1 MIARP
6 NLDQVGGNTIL
17 SPASF
22 VTVLA
27 VVSEKLRCVTRPLV
41 ELNGCG
47 QCRSIIGAR
56 MADCRGMPFFGLR
69 SGGWERMEKY
79 PDELK
84 LLVELDERHDKLLQ
98 ELDDLDKRIETV
110 LAVWLAERE
119 VRGEAA

>member
-1 MIARP
+1 
-6 NLDQVGGNTIL
+6 
-17 SPASF
+17 
-22 VTVLA
+22 
-27 VVSEKLRCVTRPLV
+27 
-41 ELNGCG
+41 
-47 QCRSIIGAR
+47 
-56 MADCRGMPFFGLR
+56 
-69 SGGWERMEKY
+69 MEKY